1 MSKQNIVV
9 AVAGVRRVSWGM
21 IECLG
26 CFCLSVWRQQ
36 LRGRG
41 GGGKGREETV
51 GRRGGAA
58 GEEKVQE
65 VEVRRGKGRERA
77 RERTACLNHPTAGTV
92 CAACVQFEHL
102 IETDIL
108 HVPPSLC
115 GLPAELWWKLKGA
128 VWRLPLP
135 FDRREIRYN
144 GHVIWTKTPPPT
156 TTTPTLHASSYT
168 RCGVSDPNL
177 QSAKRKPKR
186 GDEGVGGGWRM
197 EEAVMLEN

>member
-1 MSKQNIVV
+1 MNYNS
-9 AVAGVRRVSWGM
+9 
-21 IECLG
+21 
-26 CFCLSVWRQQ
+26 LSVSSAFAQEAENVQTKHCGGGGGGSEGQ
-36 LRGRG
+36 LRDDRVPRVFLSVSVTAAAQRSGG

-51 GRRGGAA
+51 GQRGGAA

-115 GLPAELWWKLKGA
+115 GLPAEL
-128 VWRLPLP
+128 
-135 FDRREIRYN
+135 
-144 GHVIWTKTPPPT
+144 
-156 TTTPTLHASSYT
+156 
-168 RCGVSDPNL
+168 
-177 QSAKRKPKR
+177 
-186 GDEGVGGGWRM
+186 
-197 EEAVMLEN
+197 